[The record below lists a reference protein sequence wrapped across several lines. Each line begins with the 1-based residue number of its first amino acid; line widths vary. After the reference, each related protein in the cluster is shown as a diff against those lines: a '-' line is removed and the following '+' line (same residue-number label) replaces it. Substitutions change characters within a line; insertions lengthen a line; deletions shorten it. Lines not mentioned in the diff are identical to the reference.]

1 MKSPYTAGMRRLAT
15 TLTTAAAVLLA
26 ALPLAATT
34 QQAAADKGSGT
45 TPDAQWRSLWVDTF
59 HTGIYNPQQ
68 VDKLVADAEAM
79 KVNALI
85 VQVGRWMDCYC
96 NRSTFPRTNVAIA
109 PPPYD
114 PLDYVIEKAH
124 AQGIEVHAWVNATPI
139 WNTTA
144 PPPQPDHIFHTH
156 GETATGAD
164 RWLNKRVDGSEIGGA
179 TMRNL
184 DITNPAAVDYMI
196 RGIQSIVREYDVDGI
211 NLDYIRFPDYNSV
224 NYQSDWGY
232 SDVSLARFAAA
243 TGRTDR
249 PAPTDAQFSQW
260 RRDQVTAYVRKIYL
274 SMYEVDPKARLS
286 INGITYW
293 YGPQTEGGWEK
304 TRTYSE
310 VLQDWRAWLS
320 EGIIDSVVAMNYKR
334 NSVPEQQQMYD
345 EWNEILADNQFRR
358 QNVVGPA
365 VYLNTVGDSVLQA
378 RKALAPSA
386 AGNRVVGWSGYS
398 YAVPSSVAN
407 SDGTKADA
415 ERAALTA
422 ALTTSDPNGE
432 TPLFAEDAHVPDMPW
447 KSRPSRGH
455 LVGTLLLTNGT
466 GLDQVP
472 VELTNLRT
480 GRKVTGRVTDGAG
493 WFGFVDLE
501 PGSWLVKAKLPRGV
515 HGDASEVIEVR
526 KGTIARPHLG
536 PFHSR

>member
-1 MKSPYTAGMRRLAT
+1 
-15 TLTTAAAVLLA
+15 VLLA
-26 ALPLAATT
+26 ALPLAAAT
-34 QQAAADKGSGT
+34 QQAAADNGSGSR
-45 TPDAQWRSLWVDTF
+45 PDSQWRSLWVDTF
-59 HTGIYNPQQ
+59 HNGIYNPQQ
-68 VDKLVADAEAM
+68 VDKLVADAKAM

-109 PPPYD
+109 PAPYD

-124 AQGIEVHAWVNATPI
+124 AQGIEVHAWLNATPI

-144 PPPQPDHIFHTH
+144 PPPQPDHIFHSH

-184 DITNPAAVDYMI
+184 DITNAAAVDYMI
-196 RGIQSIVREYDVDGI
+196 RGYQSIVREYDVDGI

-274 SMYEVDPKARLS
+274 SIYEIDPKARLS

-320 EGIIDSVVAMNYKR
+320 EGIIDSVIAMNYKR
-334 NSVPEQQQMYD
+334 NSLPEQQQMYD

-365 VYLNTVGDSVLQA
+365 VYLNTVEDSVVQA
-378 RKALAPSA
+378 RKALEPSA

-398 YAVPSSVAN
+398 YAVASTVAN
-407 SDGTKADA
+407 TDGTKADA

-422 ALTTSDPNGE
+422 ALTTTDPAGE
-432 TPLFAEDAHVPDMPW
+432 TPLFAADARVPDMPW
-447 KSRPSRGH
+447 KSRPTRGH
-455 LVGTLLLTNGT
+455 LVGKLLLTNNT
-466 GLDQVP
+466 ALDQVP

-501 PGSWLVKAKLPRGV
+501 PGKWLVKAKLPRGV
-515 HGDASEVIEVR
+515 HGDATEVVEVR
-526 KGTIARPHLG
+526 KGKIAKPHLG
-536 PFHSR
+536 PFRSR